1 MRGFL
6 RKLGQ
11 QTMQMFNRLSRR
23 LRPPMTDKWIVYDR
37 DAQVGSWLGFVEGG
51 NRAEAMRKAKESW
64 PGHRI
69 FLSRI
74 SQARANKARSELGLP
89 LVDAAS
95 DSSIGC

>member
-1 MRGFL
+1 
-6 RKLGQ
+6 
-11 QTMQMFNRLSRR
+11 MQMLNRLSRRLLRRLLRR
-23 LRPPMTDKWIVYDR
+23 LRPPMTDKWVVYDW

-89 LVDAAS
+89 LVDINS
-95 DSSIGC
+95 DSLTGC